1 MSTTFGLEVYSA
13 SGNKIVSIDDDLMA
27 LATSGSITVLANT
40 TSSLIPVSGM
50 TNTPQWEVILTSGS
64 TYFGQAVFGVYASK
78 VTGGFTI
85 TNTRTDVDAPVGYW
99 VVRLG

>member
-27 LATSGSITVLANT
+27 LATSGSITVPANT

-78 VTGGFTI
+78 ITGGFTI